1 MYDKKVIRRRRAVLA
16 VLVALSVILL
26 TAYFGEP
33 GGGVLHQVQRGAQT
47 VLSPVEKGASTA
59 AKPFRDLFNFF
70 GDAFGAKGE
79 NKKLKRQLA
88 EARAELAAA
97 QTAVRDNEQ
106 LRAMV
111 GLSRRPG
118 FPQGTSPVTA
128 RVIAR
133 SPTDWYS
140 TIQVDKGRGDGIR
153 VDQPV
158 ITGDGLIGKV
168 TGVASG
174 TAQVTLITDGSVSV
188 SAEVMPVGAGGQR
201 YPRRGSI
208 QHDLQLYFV
217 TKAGLIRKGQVVV
230 TSGFRDTSGRL
241 ESLYPRGIPIGTVK
255 SLNPNEIATYQRV
268 HVQPFA
274 DFRRVDYVQ
283 VLTSR
288 LSGTAQASVVP
299 GP

>member
-47 VLSPVEKGASTA
+47 VLSPIEKGASTA

-97 QTAVRDNEQ
+97 QTAARDNEQ

-188 SAEVMPVGAGGQR
+188 SAEVMPVGAGGILR
-201 YPRRGSI
+201 PAVGDPN
-208 QHDLQLYFV
+208 DLQLDFV

-283 VLTSR
+283 ILTSR